1 MLKPV
6 SPTHAPARRPGAPL
20 LDLEHYDRTPTLS
33 PVERATLT
41 EVLKPNTF
49 LHHNGRVRHI
59 IATGLERLIL
69 PLEELLTLMRTPHY
83 LFGHIMLAFLREIAR
98 RDRSFWGWSETEW
111 VDSIGLTYA
120 GYCERHGLRERA
132 TGRMEMLAA
141 AYFFG
146 GFTHFSLFPKGS
158 LQIRLLARRVFGS
171 QAITSAAER
180 IAPMLTRW
188 GYASYDS
195 LRDALEQMLALTF
208 LTNRSPRLEDVTGA
222 LLESLREQA
231 PTESIANAFILLSRV
246 LVELHLLEQALPS
259 YHARMRMPFRQRAE
273 TTGIAPEWVDW
284 CFRWHHLAVYLSP
297 TVRDKYGFVLLKVG
311 RWLAQQ
317 HPEVTTPGQWTAAL
331 AADWVATVETM
342 HGRDFSGIFAR
353 RRGIRDAGKPLAPRS
368 KKHHLEALRA
378 FFRDLQEEPFN
389 VPRAFDPNRAF
400 RTPQS
405 IYRLIGPDPRDIDPL
420 LWARLVHA
428 AHTLTEQD
436 LPRTHP
442 GGYHYPV
449 ALVRAVAL
457 LWCYGALRVNEI
469 CRLRVGCIRW
479 QREDVP
485 VVETGEV
492 LPKDAVCFL
501 NVPVNKTST
510 AFLKPIN
517 PVVGK
522 AINAW
527 EAVRPHQPLAL
538 DPKTGERVHYLF
550 ALRGRPISRQYVN
563 ATLIPV
569 LCKHAGVPPA
579 DEHGNIT
586 SHRARATIATLL
598 LNAPEGLSIWELM
611 QWLGHQRISS
621 TEHYARRKQ
630 ARMAVAYTKAE
641 RNSLLIEALVDTKA
655 DAHGDI
661 KVYYVL
667 GEDGLC
673 SNPEWAACIY
683 RLACRK
689 CPFFIPAEQAQQ
701 IRAQERIKRF
711 LEVVDLTD
719 DELRAVQEDEQKI
732 TENIERTA
740 ALPTPTVLRQ
750 RPKGQPI
757 KGIPLPV
764 ITQSKHHH

>member
-1 MLKPV
+1 MLKSV
-6 SPTHAPARRPGAPL
+6 SPTRVFALKPGAPL
-20 LDLEHYDRTPTLS
+20 LDLERYDRTPILS
-33 PVERATLT
+33 PIERTTLT

-49 LHHNGRVRHI
+49 LHHNGRVRYT
-59 IATGLERLIL
+59 IASGLERLIL
-69 PLEELLTLMRTPHY
+69 PLEALLTFLGTPRY
-83 LFGHIMLAFLREIAR
+83 LFGHIILAFLREIAR
-98 RDRSFWGWSETEW
+98 RDLPFWGWSETEW
-111 VDSIGLTYA
+111 VDSIGPTYA
-120 GYCERHGLRERA
+120 GYCEHHGLRERA

-141 AYFFG
+141 AYLFG
-146 GFTHFSLFPKGS
+146 GFTPFSRFPKGS
-158 LQIRLLARRVFGS
+158 LQIRLLARCVFGS
-171 QAITSAAER
+171 QAITAAAER
-180 IAPMLTRW
+180 IVPVLTRW
-188 GYASYDS
+188 GYAKYAS

-208 LTNRSPRLEDVTGA
+208 LTNRSPHLEDVTGA
-222 LLESLREQA
+222 LLESLWKQA
-231 PTESIANAFILLSRV
+231 PTKDIANAFILLSRV
-246 LVELHLLEQALPS
+246 LVELRLLDKVLPS
-259 YHARMRMPFRQRAE
+259 SHERMRLSFRQRAE
-273 TTGIAPEWVDW
+273 TTGIAPEWVEW
-284 CFRWHHLAVYLSP
+284 CFRWHHLALYLSP
-297 TVRDKYGFVLLKVG
+297 IVRDKYGFVLLKVG

-331 AADWVATVETM
+331 AADWVATVEAM
-342 HGRDFSGIFAR
+342 RGRDFAGIYPR
-353 RRGIRDAGKPLAPRS
+353 PRGRQNAGKPLGPRS
-368 KKHHLEALRA
+368 KKHHLEVLRA

-389 VPRAFDPNRAF
+389 VLRAFDPHRAF

-405 IYRLIGPDPRDIDPL
+405 IYRLIGPDPRDLDPL

-436 LPRTHP
+436 LTRTHP
-442 GGYHYPV
+442 GGYRYPV
-449 ALVRAVAL
+449 DLVRAVAL
-457 LWCYGALRVNEI
+457 LWCYGALRVDEI

-485 VVETGEV
+485 VAETGEV

-563 ATLIPV
+563 ATLIPL
-569 LCKHAGVPPA
+569 LCKQAGVPTA
-579 DEHGNIT
+579 DERGSIT

-598 LNAPEGLSIWELM
+598 LNAPEGLSIWDLM

-630 ARMAVAYTKAE
+630 ARIALAYTKAE

-655 DAHGDI
+655 DAYGDV

-667 GEDGLC
+667 GADGLC

-719 DELRAVQEDEQKI
+719 EELRAVQEDEQKI
-732 TENIERTA
+732 QENIERTA
-740 ALPTPTVLRQ
+740 ALPTPSVLRQ